1 MSARVDVSTRQE
13 GWAEGV
19 RRLYFYAVL
28 GVSYG
33 LGVWAFNGLLRTLLL
48 ALPGFRQEAVI
59 AGGTFLRNQVAL
71 HAGTLL
77 VVAPVFW
84 IHWLWVQ
91 RRTARLA
98 GERGSTLR
106 KLFLY
111 VALGLSIGIAF
122 RAAYD
127 LLVLGVNTLLQLPP
141 ELLGARKAVPWS
153 YHLLRIVLY
162 AAAARAWMGYL
173 AADRDLGTESGW
185 AGTVRR
191 LFQAGVGVTG
201 LALALIGG
209 RELLIIGLR
218 GLLGTVAPEAI
229 LVPEWRGS
237 FGENVARLLLGI
249 LLWRGNWQ
257 RWNGFVAIHPQE
269 ARTALRRLYLY
280 VATVISAVLTLA
292 PATRLLREILLILFQ
307 VETTRDLV
315 WFASPLASI
324 LVGGIAWRW
333 HWRVVQAEAA
343 RYGETPESET
353 VRRIYY
359 YLVSATG
366 LVVLWVGLVDL
377 VRVLLDW
384 LVIQEAAEAGFRIR
398 QAANG
403 LSLIA
408 VGLPVWGVHWHTMQ
422 RIARLPDERG
432 LRERASTPRRAY
444 LYGVAL
450 AGALLILV
458 DLGRFLYQLLL
469 LMLGGPGDPFGG
481 ETLNA
486 LVRSGLAL
494 LFWVAHVLALRGD
507 QRLGTRL
514 EPSPEEQRAARR
526 AELRERIRRLEEE
539 LATLRAE
546 LERLS

>member
-1 MSARVDVSTRQE
+1 MSGQAEVPTSQA

-33 LGVWAFNGLLRTLLL
+33 LGVWAFNGLLQTLLL
-48 ALPGFRQEAVI
+48 ALLGFQTETVI
-59 AGGTFLRNQVAL
+59 ADGTFLRNRVAL

-84 IHWLWVQ
+84 IHWVWVQ

-98 GERGSTLR
+98 GERESTLR

-111 VALGLSIGIAF
+111 LALGLSIGVAF
-122 RAAYD
+122 RAAYE
-127 LLVLGVNTLLQLPP
+127 LLVLGVHTLLQLPP
-141 ELLGARKAVPWS
+141 ERLGAREAVPWP

-162 AAAARAWMGYL
+162 GAAAQAWVGYL
-173 AADRDLGTESGW
+173 AGDGDLGVESGW

-191 LFQAGVGVTG
+191 LFQTGIGVIG
-201 LALALIGG
+201 LVLALIGG
-209 RELLIIGLR
+209 QELLALGLR
-218 GLLGTVAPEAI
+218 ALLGSLEPGAI
-229 LVPEWRGS
+229 LVPGWRES
-237 FGENVARLLLGI
+237 FGENLARLLLGI

-257 RWNGFVAIHPQE
+257 RWNGFVAAHPPE
-269 ARTALRRLYLY
+269 ARTGLRRLYLY
-280 VATVISAVLTLA
+280 VATVISAVLTVA
-292 PATRLLREILLILFQ
+292 PATRLLHELLLRLFQ
-307 VETTRDLV
+307 VETPTDLV
-315 WFASPLASI
+315 WSASPLASI
-324 LVGGIAWRW
+324 LIGGIAWRW
-333 HWRVVQAEAA
+333 HWRTVQAEAA

-377 VRVLLDW
+377 ARVLLDW
-384 LVIQEAAEAGFRIR
+384 LVVQEATEAGFRIR
-398 QAANG
+398 QAVNG
-403 LSLIA
+403 LSLTA
-408 VGLPVWGVHWHTMQ
+408 VGLPVWGLHWRTMQ
-422 RIARLPDERG
+422 RAARLRDERG

-469 LMLGGPGDPFGG
+469 QMLGGPGDPFGG

-494 LFWVAHVLALRGD
+494 LFWLGHVLALRED
-507 QRLGTRL
+507 QRLGTRV
-514 EPSPEEQRAARR
+514 EPAPEDLQAARR
-526 AELRERIRRLEEE
+526 AALRERIRQLEEE
-539 LATLRAE
+539 LAALQAE

>member
-1 MSARVDVSTRQE
+1 MSARTEVPTSQA

-33 LGVWAFNGLLRTLLL
+33 LGVWAFNGLLQTLLL
-48 ALPGFRQEAVI
+48 ALLGFRPETVI
-59 AGGTFLRNQVAL
+59 ADGTFLRNQVAL
-71 HAGTLL
+71 YAGTLL

-84 IHWLWVQ
+84 IHWAWVQ

-98 GERGSTLR
+98 GERQATLR

-111 VALGLSIGIAF
+111 LALGLSIGVAF
-122 RAAYD
+122 RGAYE
-127 LLVLGVNTLLQLPP
+127 LLVLGVDTLLQLPP
-141 ELLGARKAVPWS
+141 ERLGARGAVPWP
-153 YHLLRIVLY
+153 YHLLRIVLHG
-162 AAAARAWMGYL
+162 AAARAWVGYL
-173 AADRDLGTESGW
+173 AGDGDLGAESGW

-191 LFQAGVGVTG
+191 LFQAGVGVIG
-201 LALALIGG
+201 LVLALIGG
-209 RELLIIGLR
+209 KELLALGLR
-218 GLLGTVAPEAI
+218 ALLGSLGPEAI
-229 LVPEWRGS
+229 LVPEWRES
-237 FGENVARLLLGI
+237 FGENLARLLLGI

-257 RWNGFVAIHPQE
+257 RWNRLVAAHPQE
-269 ARTALRRLYLY
+269 ARTGLRRLYLY
-280 VATVISAVLTLA
+280 VATVISAVLTVA
-292 PATRLLREILLILFQ
+292 PATRLLHELLLRLFQ
-307 VETTRDLV
+307 VETPADLV

-324 LVGGIAWRW
+324 LIGGIAWRW
-333 HWRVVQAEAA
+333 HWRTVQAEAA

-377 VRVLLDW
+377 ARVLMDW
-384 LVIQEAAEAGFRIR
+384 AIVQEATEAGFRIR
-398 QAANG
+398 QAVNG
-403 LSLIA
+403 LSLTA
-408 VGLPVWGVHWHTMQ
+408 VGLPVWGLHWRTLQ
-422 RIARLPDERG
+422 RTARLPDEQG

-486 LVRSGLAL
+486 LVRSGLAF
-494 LFWVAHVLALRGD
+494 LFWLGHVLALRED
-507 QRLGTRL
+507 QRLGTRV
-514 EPSPEEQRAARR
+514 EPSSEDPRAARR
-526 AELRERIRRLEEE
+526 AALRERIRRLEEE
-539 LATLRAE
+539 LAALQAE